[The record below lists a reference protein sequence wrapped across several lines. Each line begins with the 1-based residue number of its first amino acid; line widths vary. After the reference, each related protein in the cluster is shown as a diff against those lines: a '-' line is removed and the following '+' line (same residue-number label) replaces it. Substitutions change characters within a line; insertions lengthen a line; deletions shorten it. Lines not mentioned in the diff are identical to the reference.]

1 MTDLKKLEIFEDTT
15 IREAIKAIDR
25 GNLQLAIVV
34 DKKRRLLGTLTDGD
48 IRRGILSGLDIESN
62 IKDIYFRSPLVA
74 SLTESKKEILQKA
87 LDRKVHQVP
96 VIDENNHVIDIR
108 QIEELI
114 KPREKSNKV
123 VLMVGGLGTRLKPLT
138 EKIPKPLLKVGTK
151 TILET
156 ILSSSDYG
164 YKDI

>member
-25 GNLQLAIVV
+25 GKLQLAIVV

-74 SLTESKKEILQKA
+74 SLTESKKDILQKA
-87 LDRKVHQVP
+87 LDRKIHQVP
-96 VIDENNHVIDIR
+96 VIDENHHVIDIR

-114 KPREKSNKV
+114 KPREKSSNPTPISA
-123 VLMVGGLGTRLKPLT
+123 GTVK
-138 EKIPKPLLKVGTK
+138 
-151 TILET
+151 
-156 ILSSSDYG
+156 
-164 YKDI
+164 